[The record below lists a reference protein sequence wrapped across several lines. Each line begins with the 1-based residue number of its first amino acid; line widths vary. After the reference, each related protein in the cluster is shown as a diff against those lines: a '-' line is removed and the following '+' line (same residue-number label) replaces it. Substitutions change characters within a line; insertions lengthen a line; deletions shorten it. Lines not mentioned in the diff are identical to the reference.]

1 MAKAKKAKDVKTGP
15 GRSEKLITTEVS
27 EAGRDRS
34 VGSQPGSRPAPAH
47 QREGDVSISDDNQ
60 TEGQMTVHD
69 ATYNLLRKLGLTTV
83 FGNPGSTEQPFLK
96 NFPSDFEYVLGLQE
110 ASVVAMADGFS
121 QATNK
126 PALVNLHTA
135 AGTGNGMCNIMTAYQ
150 NKTPLIITAGQ
161 QTREMI
167 LCEPYLTNRDETTLP
182 RPWVKWAYQPV
193 RAQDVPAAIM
203 RAFAIA
209 SQPPAGPVF
218 VSIPLDDWDQ
228 PANGDAVVRT
238 VSSRYAPDPDR
249 ISWFAE
255 RIRKSKNPA
264 LVYGPEIDR
273 SGAWDAGVK
282 FAEQLQ
288 SPVFLAPLA
297 DRASFPETHPQF
309 RGMLPIAIGPLS
321 KRLHG
326 HDLIIVIGA
335 SVFRYYPYIAG
346 DYLPAG
352 AELLQI
358 VSDPADAGAAAVG
371 DSLLG
376 DARLALESL
385 IQLVPKNKARSLP
398 APSQVDNK
406 LPSPPN
412 DPLTAREA
420 FAALSEL
427 RPDNAILVN
436 ETPSNS
442 EDLVRSWPTVHPES
456 YFSFASGGL
465 GWGAPAAVGIAL
477 AQKKTG
483 RGRPV
488 VAFIGD
494 GSLQY
499 SIQCLYSAA
508 QRKLKV
514 VFIVPWN
521 EEYAVLK
528 EFAALENTPNVPGLD
543 LPGLDIV
550 SAAKGFGCAGVLTRT
565 KEEIK
570 EAFGAALSA
579 DGPTMIV
586 IPIAHEDRPLVPPV
600 SD

>member
-1 MAKAKKAKDVKTGP
+1 MAKAKKAKNEKTGS
-15 GRSEKLITTEVS
+15 GRSEKPITTEVS

-34 VGSQPGSRPAPAH
+34 VGSRPGSRPAPAH
-47 QREGDVSISDDNQ
+47 QLEGDVTRSNQ
-60 TEGQMTVHD
+60 TEGQMTVQD
-69 ATYNLLRKLGLTTV
+69 ATYNLLRRLGLTTI
-83 FGNPGSTEQPFLK
+83 FGNLGSTEQPFLK

-203 RAFAIA
+203 RAYAIA
-209 SQPPAGPVF
+209 LQPPSGPVY

-228 PANGDAVVRT
+228 PADGDAVVRT

-249 ISWFAE
+249 ISLFAE

-264 LVYGPEIDR
+264 LVYGQEIDR

-288 SPVFLAPLA
+288 APVFLAPLA
-297 DRASFPETHPQF
+297 DRASFPQTHPQF

-335 SVFRYYPYIAG
+335 PVFRYYPYIAG

-376 DARLALESL
+376 DAKLALESL

-398 APSQVDNK
+398 SPSQVDNK

-420 FAALSEL
+420 FAALSEM
-427 RPDNAILVN
+427 RPENAILVN
-436 ETPSNS
+436 ESASNS
-442 EDLVRSWPTVHPES
+442 EDVMRSWPTVQPES

-483 RGRPV
+483 GGRPV

-494 GSLQY
+494 GALQY

-514 VFIVPWN
+514 IFIVPWN

-550 SAAKGFGCAGVLTRT
+550 SAARGFGCAGVLTRT

-579 DGPTMIV
+579 NGPTVIV